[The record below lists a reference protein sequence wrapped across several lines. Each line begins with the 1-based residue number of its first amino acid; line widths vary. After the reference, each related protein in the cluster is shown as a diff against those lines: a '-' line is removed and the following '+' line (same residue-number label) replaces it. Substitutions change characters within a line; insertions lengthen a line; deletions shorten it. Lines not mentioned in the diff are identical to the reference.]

1 MITSICLDGK
11 HHIGMDSY
19 GRFELKGLRISK
31 KRVPFVRYRFESY
44 GVEELQ
50 YIKGM
55 QEKFS
60 MSAHMA
66 EITIREDVKE
76 QLEAVRSLGNV
87 ARFVYLDIY
96 DEDVATGLSDGRRE
110 LVKLLIGE
118 DFDRL
123 MVRDRSTTLFTVAA
137 DRLRKEI
144 QGLGVKIPDIGI
156 CQSPLSTNGN
166 QCLSAVKA
174 REIAAKYGAPDDM
187 PLPTANHEGS
197 ATCGCIR
204 YQLIQESISAPGV
217 EKKAMIVNVAK
228 EKRVAKEKKEATVK
242 KRKNVLVKW

>member
-1 MITSICLDGK
+1 MITSIAVDGK

-19 GRFELKGLRISK
+19 GRFMLNGLKVSK
-31 KRVPFVRYRFESY
+31 KRVPFVRYRFDKY
-44 GVEELQ
+44 GEEEIQ
-50 YIKGM
+50 YIKSM

-66 EITIREDVKE
+66 EVTIGEDVKE
-76 QLEAVRSLGNV
+76 QLEAVRSLENV
-87 ARFVYLDIY
+87 ALFVYLDIY
-96 DEDVATGLSDGRRE
+96 DEDVATGLSDERRE
-110 LVKLLIGE
+110 LVKLLVGE
-118 DFDRL
+118 KIDRL

-137 DRLRKEI
+137 ERLKKEI
-144 QGLGVKIPDIGI
+144 QGLGVKISDIGI
-156 CQSPLSTNGN
+156 CQSPLSTGGN

-187 PLPTANHEGS
+187 PLPTANHEGT

-204 YQLIQESISAPGV
+204 YYLISESISAPGV
-217 EKKAMIVNVAK
+217 EKKAVVVNVAK
-228 EKRVAKEKKEATVK
+228 EKKILKEKKEPTNK